1 MSSKEKIFTEF
12 CEQVIAR
19 NNLLLIEIVFRGNKN
34 EKVIEVYIDS
44 GETLT
49 VDDIANI
56 SREINEFIETEN
68 LFEGRYRLD
77 VSSPGIERPL
87 IFLQQFPKNTGRSF
101 EIEYKIEGSDV
112 VEKHKGKLL
121 KVEGNNL
128 VFEDKK
134 FEKVIDFQNLINAK
148 VKVSFS

>member
-1 MSSKEKIFTEF
+1 MSSKENIFKEF

-19 NNLLLIEIVFRGNKN
+19 NNLLLVEIVFRGNKN

-44 GETLT
+44 GEILT

-101 EIEYKIEGSDV
+101 EIEYKLEGSDV
-112 VEKHKGKLL
+112 VEKFKGKLL

-134 FEKVIDFQNLINAK
+134 FEKIIDFQNLINAK